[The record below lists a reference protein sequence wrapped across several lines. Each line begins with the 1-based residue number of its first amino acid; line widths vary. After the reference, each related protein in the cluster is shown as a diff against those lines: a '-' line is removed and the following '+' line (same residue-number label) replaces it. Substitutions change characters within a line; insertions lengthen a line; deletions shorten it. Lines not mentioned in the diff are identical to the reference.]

1 MIEIKK
7 PNGELYMTVWLEG
20 GKLKM
25 ELEGA
30 RLEGQRPIIH
40 LDEKVLPM
48 LRDALDTL
56 SGNDRFPDENN
67 RVAIDRACFDRGCAC
82 FDPRI
87 DKDFV
92 IVEKRS

>member
-7 PNGELYMTVWLEG
+7 PNGELYMTVWLESG
-20 GKLKM
+20 QLKM
-25 ELEGA
+25 QLMGSW
-30 RLEGQRPIIH
+30 PHPVIH

-56 SGNDRFPDENN
+56 SGNDRFPDENDS
-67 RVAIDRACFDRGCAC
+67 VTIDRACFDRGCAC
-82 FDPRI
+82 FNPKI